1 VPPCRRSAVLQ
12 HALDRIHS
20 RYGSR
25 SLARGSQ
32 LAALTTRDAP

>member
-1 VPPCRRSAVLQ
+1 MTRYGAALQ

-25 SLARGSQ
+25 GVARGSQ
-32 LAALTTRDAP
+32 LAVLTPRGAP